1 MLDSIRSFFE
11 RRMPPPE
18 DGGDDTDLDEES
30 LRVAACALLLELAWA
45 DDEFTEEEARHLEAA
60 VRRHFALDPEAA
72 AELVELA
79 EREREG
85 SVDLWQFTSLVEKHY
100 SRAQKL
106 VLAEVMWGLV
116 HADGRLVDRES
127 MLLRKISNLL
137 KLEPGYLARA
147 RRRAEEGDD
156 GR

>member
-18 DGGDDTDLDEES
+18 GGDDDADIDEES
-30 LRVAACALLLELAWA
+30 LGVAACALLLELAWA
-45 DDEFTEEEARHLEAA
+45 DDDFTEGEARHLEAA
-60 VRRHFALDPEAA
+60 VRRHFALDAEAA

-79 EREREG
+79 EREREE

-116 HADGRLVDRES
+116 YADGRLVDRES
-127 MLLRKISNLL
+127 TLLRKISNLL

-147 RRRAEEGDD
+147 RRRAEEEENG
-156 GR
+156 G